1 MRMAGMS
8 RRGGG
13 DGGTLPPEVFCKDVI
28 LKGLSD
34 ESVQE
39 CDSKGVAGAAWNRNF
54 LRADSKWVA
63 ARGGVGGR
71 VSIET

>member
-1 MRMAGMS
+1 MAGMS
-8 RRGGG
+8 RQGGS
-13 DGGTLPPEVFCKDVI
+13 DGGPTPQGVFCKDVI

-34 ESVQE
+34 KSVQE
-39 CDSKGVAGAAWNRNF
+39 CDSKGVTGVVWNRNF

>member
-13 DGGTLPPEVFCKDVI
+13 DGRPLPPGVFCKDVI

-34 ESVQE
+34 KSVQE
-39 CDSKGVAGAAWNRNF
+39 CDSKGVTGAAWNRNF

-71 VSIET
+71 VSIGT

>member
-1 MRMAGMS
+1 MAGMS
-8 RRGGG
+8 RRGGR
-13 DGGTLPPEVFCKDVI
+13 DGGTHPPGVFCKNVI

-34 ESVQE
+34 ASVQG
-39 CDSKGVAGAAWNRNF
+39 CDSKGVTGAMLNRNF